1 MFTGIITSTG
11 TVKRARMR
19 DGLMELEVEDH
30 SIARDLKRGD
40 SVAVNG
46 TCLTA
51 TNTNRRRFEA
61 QVVAETLAHTTLG
74 DLKRGRAVNLELAA
88 RPLDRLGGHLVQ
100 GHVDGTARAIRI
112 EHEDGTARM
121 WWEASEDLL
130 RYVVPK
136 GSVALDGVSLTVAD
150 VGRASFEIA
159 LIPHTLDH
167 TTLGEVKVGGRVNVE
182 VDLIAKYVE
191 RLVLPAGRGTER
203 N

>member
-11 TVKRARMR
+11 TVKRARMN
-19 DGLMELEVEDH
+19 DGLMELEVEDQ
-30 SIARDLKRGD
+30 SIARDLKKGD

-51 TNTNRRRFEA
+51 TNTGRRRFEA
-61 QVVAETLAHTTLG
+61 QVVEETLAHTTLG
-74 DLKRGRAVNLELAA
+74 ELKRGSAVNLELAA
-88 RPLDRLGGHLVQ
+88 RPVDRLGGHLVQ
-100 GHVDGTARAIRI
+100 GHVDGTAKAVRI

-121 WWEASEDLL
+121 WWEASDDIL
-130 RYVVPK
+130 RYIVSK
-136 GSVALDGVSLTVAD
+136 GSIALDGVSLTVAD
-150 VGRASFEIA
+150 VGRSSFEIA

-167 TTLGEVKVGGRVNVE
+167 TTLGAVKVGDRVNVE

-191 RLVLPAGRGTER
+191 RLVKPTARGTER